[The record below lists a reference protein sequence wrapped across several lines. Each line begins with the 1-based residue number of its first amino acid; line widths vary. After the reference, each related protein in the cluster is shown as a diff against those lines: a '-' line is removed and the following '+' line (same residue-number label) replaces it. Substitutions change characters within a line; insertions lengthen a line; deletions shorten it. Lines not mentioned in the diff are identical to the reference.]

1 MRVNHVVGHRIRA
14 RLREF
19 DQDDLDDVA
28 AIGCRRIEP
37 LNARIG

>member
-1 MRVNHVVGHRIRA
+1 LSAIASA

-28 AIGCRRIEP
+28 AMVADAS
-37 LNARIG
+37 NT